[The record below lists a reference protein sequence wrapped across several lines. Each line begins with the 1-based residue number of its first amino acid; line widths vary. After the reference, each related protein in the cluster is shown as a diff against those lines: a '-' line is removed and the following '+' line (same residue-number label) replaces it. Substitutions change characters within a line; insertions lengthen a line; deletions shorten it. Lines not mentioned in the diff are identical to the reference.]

1 MRNKFDIGVN
11 YFVFNIVYI
20 VVYGVVNTEKK
31 I

>member
-1 MRNKFDIGVN
+1 MRNRFDIRLN

-20 VVYGVVNTEKK
+20 VVYGRVNTEKG